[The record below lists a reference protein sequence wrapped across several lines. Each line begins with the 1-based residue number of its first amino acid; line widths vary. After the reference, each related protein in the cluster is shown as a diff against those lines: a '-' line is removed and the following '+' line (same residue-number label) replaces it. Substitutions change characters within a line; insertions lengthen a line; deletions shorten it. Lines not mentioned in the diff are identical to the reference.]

1 MLNTSVWQS
10 MKESNEVLV
19 ECLAPCLAHGILVM
33 ESLGIVASATIAVS
47 PPPEQ
52 RLGTRVSGYPGK
64 TTL

>member
-1 MLNTSVWQS
+1 

-19 ECLAPCLAHGILVM
+19 ECLAPCLAHSILVM

-47 PPPEQ
+47 LPPVQ
-52 RLGTRVSGYPGK
+52 RLGIRVSGYPGK